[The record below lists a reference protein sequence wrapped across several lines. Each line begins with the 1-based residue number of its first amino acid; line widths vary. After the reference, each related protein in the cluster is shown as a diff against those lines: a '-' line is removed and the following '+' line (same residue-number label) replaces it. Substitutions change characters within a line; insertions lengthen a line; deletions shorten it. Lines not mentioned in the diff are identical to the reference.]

1 MKFAN
6 VPGNRK
12 SIAKLIRSVQ
22 EERIAHSQLFSGP
35 EGSGGLLLALAYS
48 SFLNCSNRIE
58 NTGDDDIPMDSC
70 GECPS
75 CRKIDKL
82 EHPDLHFLFPI
93 VKAEKKELSR
103 EFFNE
108 WREYIKQRNGI
119 VSLNS
124 WYNHIKVEN
133 KQGIISVKDINDI
146 LGRLNYKNFEAKVKV
161 IIIWLAEKIQYAAAP
176 KILKTLEEPADN
188 TLFILIS
195 ENQNQIL
202 PTILSRVQI
211 TKTTRPNIQESFS
224 YLSKRYNDL
233 KEESLYDAIYYS
245 EGNVSKALEYL
256 TDTEEILRYGELFIR
271 WMRNCF
277 GMNASEIVNFGDDFS
292 KLGREKQK
300 YFFQFSADRLSK
312 SYHMEGNIGNI
323 NFYNENDKTFFE
335 KFSSYIPAEK
345 FPDLLEKLNE
355 AAFHIERN
363 GNPKIII
370 SDLSFDIGR
379 ILRKPA

>member
-22 EERIAHSQLFSGP
+22 EGRIAHSQLFSGP
-35 EGSGGLLLALAYS
+35 EGSGGLLLSLAYA
-48 SFLNCSNRIE
+48 SFLNCLNPVT
-58 NTGDDDIPMDSC
+58 NTGDEEIPMDSC
-70 GECPS
+70 GECAA

-93 VKAEKKELSR
+93 VKSEKRELSR
-103 EFFNE
+103 EFFAE
-108 WREYIKQRNGI
+108 WREYIHKNNGI

-124 WYNHIKVEN
+124 WYNHIQVEN
-133 KQGIISVKDINDI
+133 KQGIISAKDINDI
-146 LGRLNYKNFEAKVKV
+146 LGRLNYKNYEAKVKI

-176 KILKTLEEPADN
+176 KILKTLEEPADK

-195 ENQNQIL
+195 ENQDQIL

-211 TKTTRPNIQESFS
+211 TKTIRPNIQESFS
-224 YLSKRYNDL
+224 YLSKRYSEHNEQL
-233 KEESLYDAIYYS
+233 LYDAIYYS
-245 EGNVSKALEYL
+245 EGNVSKALDYL
-256 TDTEEILRYGELFIR
+256 YDQTEILKYGQLFIR

-277 GMNASEIVNFGDDFS
+277 AMNAAEIFAFADEFQ

-300 YFFQFSADRLSK
+300 YFFQFSSDRLSK
-312 SYHMEGNIGNI
+312 SYHLSGNIGNVH
-323 NFYNENDKTFFE
+323 FYNQEDKSFFE
-335 KFSSYIPAEK
+335 KFAEYISPES
-345 FPDLLEKLNE
+345 FPLLHDKLNE

-379 ILRKPA
+379 ILRKTV